1 MHQFGGDWTSSKLEA
16 LEKYL
21 KAYRVIFTR
30 NIKAKY
36 FNTVYIDGMAGSG
49 NWVVSIDHTSPSDQ
63 ISLFEPEEEKDAV
76 NYLRGSSRI
85 ALELESPFDYYTF
98 IDLDEEKATVL
109 SNLIS
114 SKYSQMERRTRVI
127 HGECNDEVRNI
138 CSRIDWK
145 KWRGVCFLDPYGME
159 IEWETIEVIAET
171 KALDLWLLFPLGM
184 SVCRL
189 LRKEELPK
197 GKYAD
202 RLTKLFGC
210 SDWRNRFYATSTQ
223 MTLFGPE
230 EKTVRE
236 ADFSEIGSYFIERLK
251 SVFWN
256 AIDTPLILRNSKG
269 SPIYLLCFAVGNEKG
284 KAGLKIAR
292 DIIGKS

>member
-1 MHQFGGDWTSSKLEA
+1 MHKFGGDWTSSKLEA

-30 NIKAKY
+30 NKKAKY
-36 FNTVYIDGMAGSG
+36 FNTIYIDGMAGSG
-49 NWVVSIDHTSPSDQ
+49 SWVASIDHTVSSGQ
-63 ISLFEPEEEKDAV
+63 ISLFEPEEEKDAFD
-76 NYLRGSSRI
+76 YMRGSSRI

-98 IDLDEEKATVL
+98 IDLDEDKATEL
-109 SNLIS
+109 DNLIS
-114 SKYSQMERRTRVI
+114 SEYSHMKPKTKVI
-127 HGECNDEVRNI
+127 QGECNEEVRNI
-138 CSRIDWK
+138 CSRIDWN

-159 IEWETIEVIAET
+159 IEWETIEAIAAT
-171 KALDLWLLFPLGM
+171 KALDLWLLLPLGM

-189 LRKEELPK
+189 LKKKELPK
-197 GKYAD
+197 GKWAE

-210 SDWRNRFYATSTQ
+210 SEWRDRFYTTCNQ

-230 EKTVRE
+230 EKTIRE

-251 SVFWN
+251 SIFWG
-256 AIDTPLILRNSKG
+256 AIESPLILRNSKG

-284 KAGLKIAR
+284 KAGLNIAR
-292 DIIGKS
+292 HIIGKS